1 MKIGV
6 IGAGAA
12 GLIAGAFA
20 AKGGARVDIIDRNEK
35 TGKKLFLTGKGRC
48 NITNSAD
55 IDAFLKNVP
64 HNGRFL
70 YSAFDGFFNDDI
82 IGLINSC
89 GVRTKLERGGR
100 YFPES
105 DKSSDVI
112 RALQTNAVRCG
123 ANIVLNSRVSSV
135 SKTEDGGFRLCFEN
149 GQKKYYD
156 KVIIA
161 PPVAMITLS

>member
-20 AKGGARVDIIDRNEK
+20 AKAAQVSILSTETKKRAK
-35 TGKKLFLTGKGRC
+35 TLLTGKGRC

-70 YSAFDGFFNDDI
+70 YSAFDGF
-82 IGLINSC
+82 L
-89 GVRTKLERGGR
+89 T
-100 YFPES
+100 
-105 DKSSDVI
+105 
-112 RALQTNAVRCG
+112 T
-123 ANIVLNSRVSSV
+123 
-135 SKTEDGGFRLCFEN
+135 T
-149 GQKKYYD
+149 
-156 KVIIA
+156 
-161 PPVAMITLS
+161 